1 MQSQQWHPIAGS
13 SDSLHWSPRMLES
26 GEQTRPYRVVERI
39 CSQRAPRKCWV
50 FLLWA
55 YQLEKQVWIDS
66 ENLSGETLREKSI
79 NKPNLANQ
87 KVSINITAPRKSKG
101 CFGNTREFLSP
112 TQSSLSYLRITWK
125 VHYLLTWP
133 DVELN
138 TELFQVSHR
147 NCHFLL
153 GPFFPHL
160 VPVSQIVFWP
170 PESSILFCIPFVFK
184 KRGLNLGP
192 SSYWASTLPLR

>member
-39 CSQRAPRKCWV
+39 CSQWAPRKCWV

-66 ENLSGETLREKSI
+66 ENLSGETLRERSI

-112 TQSSLSYLRITWK
+112 TQSSFLSSDHQESPLP
-125 VHYLLTWP
+125 VDLTWRW
-133 DVELN
+133 
-138 TELFQVSHR
+138 TQHR
-147 NCHFLL
+147 TI
-153 GPFFPHL
+153 PSI
-160 VPVSQIVFWP
+160 SQKLSFSSGTILSP
-170 PESSILFCIPFVFK
+170 PGSCFSDCILATGILYSILHPFCF
-184 KRGLNLGP
+184 
-192 SSYWASTLPLR
+192 